1 MLLPTG
7 IPNEEAILGSAGAG
21 AGGALGVPEG
31 GDVEMQQHPAPQGG
45 EAQQGELVE
54 SLGEVV
60 QPELPQRLEPVQHD
74 ESVEIAG
81 VKVLP
86 TSTVATLRAAC
97 EYLQISRSGSKA
109 KLRQR
114 ITACID
120 KQKLHEAVQISE
132 QMRAEKERACLLGL
146 LQRGL
151 RTTMRC

>member
-21 AGGALGVPEG
+21 AGAALGVPEG

-45 EAQQGELVE
+45 GEAQQGELVE
-54 SLGEVV
+54 PSGEVV

-86 TSTVATLRAAC
+86 TSTIATLRAAC

-109 KLRQR
+109 KL
-114 ITACID
+114 
-120 KQKLHEAVQISE
+120 
-132 QMRAEKERACLLGL
+132 
-146 LQRGL
+146 
-151 RTTMRC
+151 